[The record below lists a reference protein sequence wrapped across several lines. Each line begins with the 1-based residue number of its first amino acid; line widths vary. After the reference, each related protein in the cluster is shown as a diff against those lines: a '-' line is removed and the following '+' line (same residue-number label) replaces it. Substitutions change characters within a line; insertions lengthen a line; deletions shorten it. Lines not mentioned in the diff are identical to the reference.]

1 MKTMPQIVR
10 ITFWVL
16 LGIAILVSS
25 LAINNP
31 SPRSQDGTAT
41 PDTQISTVT
50 ADVETLSEEGSTDGL
65 MIVAVVIVLI
75 VIVPILLK
83 RQVWE
88 NGKRK

>member
-25 LAINNP
+25 LAIINP
-31 SPRSQDGTAT
+31 SPRSQDGTVT

-50 ADVETLSEEGSTDGL
+50 AQAETLSNEGSTDGL
-65 MIVAVVIVLI
+65 VIVAAAIVLI

-83 RQVWE
+83 RQAWT

>member
-1 MKTMPQIVR
+1 MPQIVR

-31 SPRSQDGTAT
+31 SPRSQDGTVT